1 MCEAVV
7 TCHRP
12 SGQETDDTSISRRL
26 HFYDT
31 DTIMGITSFL
41 ACLPAYH
48 QATAPGLICNIILL
62 SNRNNMGRVGG
73 YNLLYLTSKQHQ
85 SLKFPCICSS
95 SKEFYSLFQWKLQ
108 T

>member
-26 HFYDT
+26 HYYDY

-41 ACLPAYH
+41 ACLPA
-48 QATAPGLICNIILL
+48 
-62 SNRNNMGRVGG
+62 
-73 YNLLYLTSKQHQ
+73 
-85 SLKFPCICSS
+85 
-95 SKEFYSLFQWKLQ
+95 
-108 T
+108 